1 MAFYPQSIDDLAP
14 PPARRGWRRRLLRHL
29 PGLSFVFL
37 VGLLIVVVL
46 WPYVVI
52 TVPSGSVG
60 VLWKRFNGLDLYC
73 WCWVGRGTVLDP
85 RELREEG
92 LHIIWPWDKLY
103 LYNLRLQSTTQTYNA
118 ISKDGV
124 NVKAQ
129 ISVRYQLL
137 HNSVAV
143 LHKFIGPDF
152 LTSVVDPE
160 MGSQARQVI
169 AQYTAEAVYTSRE
182 QIQKQI
188 RDATQRSLA
197 ANLNK
202 LVQPEAMEQ
211 PDPKHYNDF
220 LQDAIQIL
228 DTLVLSIELP
238 PDIVSAI
245 NRQTEQYYMIQE
257 YKFRVQREAEESKRK
272 QIEADGIAA
281 FQKTVS
287 QGISESYLRWR
298 GIEATL
304 LLSQSPNAKVV
315 VIGSGRDGLPIIL
328 NAEPNAAGAPPQSGG
343 SGASTGTPSSSGA
356 SGASSSGTSS
366 SGTPSSGASSS
377 GSPSG
382 SPGNTPPPAPAG
394 NTPPNTS
401 TAPGAS
407 PGSPGSPGSTPNKP
421 PPGTSGAASPPSPA
435 QTANAAPPS
444 ATPESGTAAP
454 TASALDLPGVR
465 PLLSGISGALRAGAE
480 LISPETKSKQ

>member
-1 MAFYPQSIDDLAP
+1 MASYPESIDDLMP
-14 PPARRGWRRRLLRHL
+14 PPKRRSWWRFVGRHL
-29 PGLSFVFL
+29 PGLSFITL
-37 VGLLIVVVL
+37 MSLLITIVL

-52 TVPSGSVG
+52 TVPSGNVG

-103 LYNLRLQSTTQTYNA
+103 LYDLRLQSSTQTYNA

-124 NVKAQ
+124 SVKAQ

-143 LHKFIGPDF
+143 LHKFIGPDY
-152 LTSVVDPE
+152 LTSVLSPE
-160 MGSQARQVI
+160 IGSQARQVI
-169 AQYTAEAVYTSRE
+169 SEYTAEEVYTSRE

-188 RDATQRSLA
+188 RDASQKSLS

-220 LQDAIQIL
+220 LQDSIQIL

-238 PDIVSAI
+238 PDIVAAI

-257 YKFRVQREAEESKRK
+257 YKFRVAREAEESKRK

-304 LLSQSPNAKVV
+304 LLAQSPNAKIV
-315 VIGSGRDGLPIIL
+315 VIGTGKDGLPIIL
-328 NAEPNAAGAPPQSGG
+328 GNADIPTVPAAAQQSGAP
-343 SGASTGTPSSSGA
+343 ASA
-356 SGASSSGTSS
+356 
-366 SGTPSSGASSS
+366 
-377 GSPSG
+377 
-382 SPGNTPPPAPAG
+382 TPPPAPAT
-394 NTPPNTS
+394 NAPPNAS
-401 TAPGAS
+401 TAPAAPPPS
-407 PGSPGSPGSTPNKP
+407 KP
-421 PPGTSGAASPPSPA
+421 APGTSGAATPEAP
-435 QTANAAPPS
+435 QETANAPAPGSVTPPEKTAQP
-444 ATPESGTAAP
+444 ATVI
-454 TASALDLPGVR
+454 DIPGVR
-465 PLLSGISGALRAGAE
+465 SILSGISGALRTGAD
-480 LISPETKSKQ
+480 LTSPGPQPKQ

>member
-1 MAFYPQSIDDLAP
+1 MASYPQSIDDLMP
-14 PPARRGWRRRLLRHL
+14 QPQKKRSWWRFFARHL
-29 PGLSFVFL
+29 PGLSFLILTALL
-37 VGLLIVVVL
+37 VTVVL

-52 TVPSGSVG
+52 TVPSGHVG

-103 LYNLRLQSTTQTYNA
+103 LYDLRLQSSTQTYNA

-143 LHKFIGPDF
+143 LHKFIGPDY
-152 LTSVVDPE
+152 LTSVLNPE
-160 MGSQARQVI
+160 IGSQARQI
-169 AQYTAEAVYTSRE
+169 ISEYTAEEVYTSRD

-188 RDATQRSLA
+188 RDASQKSLA
-197 ANLNK
+197 TNLNK

-238 PDIVSAI
+238 PDIVAAI

-257 YKFRVQREAEESKRK
+257 YKFRVAREAEESKRK

-304 LLSQSPNAKVV
+304 LLAQSQNAKIV
-315 VIGSGRDGLPIIL
+315 VIGTGKDGLPIIL
-328 NAEPNAAGAPPQSGG
+328 GNADMPSVPPPTQQPDAEGAPPAATQQ
-343 SGASTGTPSSSGA
+343 P
-356 SGASSSGTSS
+356 GASSSTS
-366 SGTPSSGASSS
+366 PAANA
-377 GSPSG
+377 P
-382 SPGNTPPPAPAG
+382 PNTAPPAPPA
-394 NTPPNTS
+394 
-401 TAPGAS
+401 
-407 PGSPGSPGSTPNKP
+407 NKP
-421 PPGTSGAASPPSPA
+421 KPGTSGATTPA
-435 QTANAAPPS
+435 APEDTANAAPS
-444 ATPESGTAAP
+444 GGAAATAPAA
-454 TASALDLPGVR
+454 SVLDIPGVR
-465 PLLSGISGALRAGAE
+465 SVLSGVSGALRAGAD
-480 LISPETKSKQ
+480 LTSPGSQPKQ

>member
-1 MAFYPQSIDDLAP
+1 
-14 PPARRGWRRRLLRHL
+14 
-29 PGLSFVFL
+29 
-37 VGLLIVVVL
+37 
-46 WPYVVI
+46 
-52 TVPSGSVG
+52 VPSGSVG

-103 LYNLRLQSTTQTYNA
+103 LYNLRLQSTQQTYNA

-143 LHKFIGPDF
+143 LHKFIGPGF
-152 LTSVVDPE
+152 LDSVVNPE
-160 MGSQARQVI
+160 IGSQARQVI
-169 AQYTAEAVYTSRE
+169 SQYTGEAVYTSRE

-188 RDATQRSLA
+188 RDATQKSLA

-257 YKFRVQREAEESKRK
+257 YKFRVEREAEESKRK

-287 QGISESYLRWR
+287 QGISDSYLRWR

-315 VIGSGRDGLPIIL
+315 VIGSGKDGLPIIL
-328 NAEPNAAGAPPQSGG
+328 NAEPNPSGAASQSGG
-343 SGASTGTPSSSGA
+343 SASSTTAPSG
-356 SGASSSGTSS
+356 SGASSSG
-366 SGTPSSGASSS
+366 ASSS
-377 GSPSG
+377 SPT
-382 SPGNTPPPAPAG
+382 GNAPPPPPNSSA
-394 NTPPNTS
+394 PPNTS
-401 TAPGAS
+401 TTPGAAPAS
-407 PGSPGSPGSTPNKP
+407 PGSPPGKP
-421 PPGTSGAASPPSPA
+421 APGTSGAATPA
-435 QTANAAPPS
+435 APDETANASPVVLAQPEKTLSS
-444 ATPESGTAAP
+444 AT
-454 TASALDLPGVR
+454 ALDIPGVR
-465 PLLSGISGALRAGAE
+465 PILSGISGALRAGAD
-480 LISPETKSKQ
+480 LIAPGNKPKQ

>member
-1 MAFYPQSIDDLAP
+1 MASYPQSIDDLAP
-14 PPARRGWRRRLLRHL
+14 PPKRGWRRSLVRHL
-29 PGLSFVFL
+29 PGLSFL
-37 VGLLIVVVL
+37 ALLGLLIVVVL

-52 TVPSGSVG
+52 TVPSGYVG

-103 LYNLRLQSTTQTYNA
+103 LYNLRLQSTTQTFNA

-137 HNSVAV
+137 HKSVSV

-152 LTSVVDPE
+152 LTSVVNPE
-160 MGSQARQVI
+160 IGSQARQVI
-169 AQYTAEAVYTSRE
+169 SQFTAEAVYTSRE

-188 RDATQRSLA
+188 RDATQKSLA

-238 PDIVSAI
+238 PDIVAAI
-245 NRQTEQYYMIQE
+245 NRQTEQFYMIQE
-257 YKFRVQREAEESKRK
+257 YKFRVEREAEESKRK

-304 LLSQSPNAKVV
+304 MLAQSPNAKIV
-315 VIGSGRDGLPIIL
+315 VIGSGKDGLPIIL
-328 NAEPNAAGAPPQSGG
+328 NAEPNAPGAPPQSPGGG
-343 SGASTGTPSSSGA
+343 SA
-356 SGASSSGTSS
+356 SSGTSS
-366 SGTPSSGASSS
+366 SGSSSSETSPGASA
-377 GSPSG
+377 
-382 SPGNTPPPAPAG
+382 NTPPPAPAT
-394 NTPPNTS
+394 NAPPNAS
-401 TAPGAS
+401 SEPGATPGS
-407 PGSPGSPGSTPNKP
+407 PGGSPAGSPGSPANKP
-421 PPGTSGAASPPSPA
+421 PRGTSGAATPTAPDE
-435 QTANAAPPS
+435 TANAGPVIMAQPEKTITS
-444 ATPESGTAAP
+444 AT
-454 TASALDLPGVR
+454 ALDIPGVR
-465 PLLSGISGALRAGAE
+465 SILSGISGVLRAGAD
-480 LISPETKSKQ
+480 LTTPEPKSKQ

>member
-1 MAFYPQSIDDLAP
+1 MAKYPSVDDLIP
-14 PPARRGWRRRLLRHL
+14 PPRPRGVMRRLWRYL
-29 PGLSFVFL
+29 PGISVMVMSALL
-37 VGLLIVVVL
+37 VTIVL
-46 WPYVVI
+46 WPYIVI
-52 TVPSGSVG
+52 TIPSGRVG
-60 VLWKRFNGLDLYC
+60 VLWKRFNGIDIYC

-92 LHIIWPWDKLY
+92 LHLVWPWDKLF
-103 LYNLRLQSTTQTYNA
+103 LYDLRLQSSQQTYNA

-124 NVKAQ
+124 SVRAQ

-143 LHKFIGPDF
+143 LHKFIGPDY
-152 LTSVVDPE
+152 LNSVVNPE
-160 MGSQARQVI
+160 IGSQAREVI
-169 AQYTAEAVYTSRE
+169 SQYTAEEVYTSRE

-188 RDATQRSLA
+188 RDNAQKSLA
-197 ANLNK
+197 ANLDK

-211 PDPKHYNDF
+211 PDPKHYNSF

-304 LLSQSPNAKVV
+304 ELAKSPNSKIV
-315 VIGSGRDGLPIIL
+315 VIGSGKDGLPIIL
-328 NAEPNAAGAPPQSGG
+328 NSADSPMGAAGAGQNPQSGAN
-343 SGASTGTPSSSGA
+343 GASD
-356 SGASSSGTSS
+356 
-366 SGTPSSGASSS
+366 
-377 GSPSG
+377 GS
-382 SPGNTPPPAPAG
+382 APA
-394 NTPPNTS
+394 TPE
-401 TAPGAS
+401 APGAS
-407 PGSPGSPGSTPNKP
+407 PAPGGAPNPGSGASPPGNGGATGNKP
-421 PPGTSGAASPPSPA
+421 PGRSSSGATPDDTDQSADARRSNLVAEEPNVAPA
-435 QTANAAPPS
+435 AGP
-444 ATPESGTAAP
+444 
-454 TASALDLPGVR
+454 LDIPGVHSI
-465 PLLSGISGALRAGAE
+465 LSRISGALQAGAE
-480 LISPETKSKQ
+480 LAAPAPPSTKPGK

>member
-1 MAFYPQSIDDLAP
+1 MAKYPEIGDDLP
-14 PPARRGWRRRLLRHL
+14 PPPRRRRTWFWRTIGRHL
-29 PGLSFVFL
+29 PGIAVLL
-37 VGLLIVVVL
+37 MTGLLAVVVL

-52 TVPSGSVG
+52 TVPSGHVG

-92 LHIIWPWDKLY
+92 LHVIWPWDKLY
-103 LYNLRLQSTTQTYNA
+103 LYDLRLQSSTQTYNA

-124 NVKAQ
+124 SVGAE
-129 ISVRYQLL
+129 ISVRYQLM

-143 LHKFIGPDF
+143 MHKFIGPDYM
-152 LTSVVDPE
+152 TSVIAPE
-160 MGSQARQVI
+160 IGSQARQVI
-169 AQYTAEAVYTSRE
+169 SQYTAQEVYTSRE
-182 QIQKQI
+182 TIQKQI
-188 RDATQRSLA
+188 REDSQRSLA

-220 LQDAIQIL
+220 LQNAIQIL

-238 PDIVSAI
+238 PDIVAAI

-257 YKFRVQREAEESKRK
+257 YKFRVEREAEESKRK

-304 LLSQSPNAKVV
+304 LLAQSPNSKIVI
-315 VIGSGRDGLPIIL
+315 IGSGKDGLPIIL
-328 NAEPNAAGAPPQSGG
+328 GNVDTPATGATPPAGAAGANPP
-343 SGASTGTPSSSGA
+343 
-356 SGASSSGTSS
+356 SGT
-366 SGTPSSGASSS
+366 TP
-377 GSPSG
+377 
-382 SPGNTPPPAPAG
+382 
-394 NTPPNTS
+394 
-401 TAPGAS
+401 
-407 PGSPGSPGSTPNKP
+407 P
-421 PPGTSGAASPPSPA
+421 PPGTLPPGTSPPGGGSGKPPAGTSGQATPANPDDTAAAAGPPSNEAQAASSSPMTLPSVQA
-435 QTANAAPPS
+435 ILSRLT
-444 ATPESGTAAP
+444 GTLLP
-454 TASALDLPGVR
+454 PGVDTGSNA
-465 PLLSGISGALRAGAE
+465 PAKPQPSQ
-480 LISPETKSKQ
+480 P

>member
-1 MAFYPQSIDDLAP
+1 MASYPQSIDDLAP
-14 PPARRGWRRRLLRHL
+14 PPAKRGWSRLLRHL
-29 PGLSFVFL
+29 PGLAFVTL
-37 VGLLIVVVL
+37 VGLLIAVVL

-52 TVPSGSVG
+52 TVVSGNVG

-103 LYNLRLQSTTQTYNA
+103 LYNLRLQSTQQTYNA

-143 LHKFIGPDF
+143 LHKFIGPDY
-152 LTSVVDPE
+152 LTSVVNPE
-160 MGSQARQVI
+160 IGSQARQVI
-169 AQYTAEAVYTSRE
+169 SQYTAEEVYTSRE

-188 RDATQRSLA
+188 RDATQKSLT

-228 DTLVLSIELP
+228 DTLVQTIDLP

-257 YKFRVQREAEESKRK
+257 YKFRVEREAQETKRK
-272 QIEADGIAA
+272 QVEADGIAA

-304 LLSQSPNAKVV
+304 LLAQSPNAKIV
-315 VIGSGRDGLPIIL
+315 VIGTGKDGLPIIL
-328 NAEPNAAGAPPQSGG
+328 GNADVPTVPPGGQPQAGANGP
-343 SGASTGTPSSSGA
+343 PSS
-356 SGASSSGTSS
+356 TS
-366 SGTPSSGASSS
+366 T
-377 GSPSG
+377 
-382 SPGNTPPPAPAG
+382 SPGSMGNAPPPAPSSNA
-394 NTPPNTS
+394 PPNAS
-401 TAPGAS
+401 TAPGAT
-407 PGSPGSPGSTPNKP
+407 PGPPASAPNKP
-421 PPGTSGAASPPSPA
+421 PPGTSGAATPTAPE
-435 QTANAAPPS
+435 QTANASSASPVAPP
-444 ATPESGTAAP
+444 GQAAP
-454 TASALDLPGVR
+454 AATALDIPGVR
-465 PLLSGISGALRAGAE
+465 SILSGISGALRAGAD
-480 LISPETKSKQ
+480 LTSPEPKSKQ